1 MDDGTGPVDLAAV
14 VQDAV
19 AMTRALWKDEAE
31 ARGVP
36 IEVVTDVERV
46 PPVEG
51 QMVALREAVMNLI
64 LNAVD
69 AMPRGGRLGVTVR
82 RVDTGVEVQVSDG
95 GEGMPEDVRRRI
107 FDPFFTTRAPHRTGL
122 GLSVVHGVVNRHRGS
137 VGVKSEHGGG
147 TTVTLWF
154 PVARDRVVESRR
166 PATPVIPEM
175 PVAQEMSVAPPMPVA
190 PAIPAVPETSAAPEM
205 PIMPA
210 MPVMSAID
218 DPLEREIR
226 AANPVSILVL
236 EDEEHIRTMLV
247 EALSAAGHRVESADD
262 GLKGLALFQGG
273 TFDVVLT
280 DLSLPECS
288 GLDVARSVKRMRPE
302 TPVVLITG
310 WGHLLD
316 PERLR
321 DSGVDLMLVKPFRL
335 ERVLAVVGDATR
347 LRPAV

>member
-1 MDDGTGPVDLAAV
+1 
-14 VQDAV
+14 
-19 AMTRALWKDEAE
+19 
-31 ARGVP
+31 
-36 IEVVTDVERV
+36 
-46 PPVEG
+46 
-51 QMVALREAVMNLI
+51 VMNLI

-69 AMPRGGRLGVTVR
+69 AMPCGGRLGLTLR
-82 RVDTGVEVQVSDG
+82 RVDAGVELHVSDG

-137 VGVKSEHGGG
+137 VRVMSEHGGG
-147 TTVTLWF
+147 TTVTLRF
-154 PVARDRVVESRR
+154 PVAPDHAVESR
-166 PATPVIPEM
+166 TQVM
-175 PVAQEMSVAPPMPVA
+175 
-190 PAIPAVPETSAAPEM
+190 PAVPEVLE
-205 PIMPA
+205 MPA
-210 MPVMSAID
+210 MPVME
-218 DPLEREIR
+218 DPPEDGIR
-226 AANPVSILVL
+226 TAATVSILVL

-247 EALSAAGHRVESADD
+247 EALSGAGHRVESATD
-262 GLKGLALFQGG
+262 GLTGLARFQGG
-273 TFDVVLT
+273 AFDVVLT

-335 ERVLAVVGDATR
+335 ERLLSVLGDALR
-347 LRPAV
+347 LRPTV